1 MDASRLKSA
10 LLLLSL
16 TSLTLLPMGCMKVPP
31 VKLACNASAPSIY
44 PGGEESVTATPTDVT
59 TKKNWDTLYS
69 WSGTGVTGNG
79 TTATVNTASLEPGD
93 YTVKG
98 DIKEGKKGKE
108 GVTGSKKN
116 QMNEVAS
123 CSADF
128 TVKPFEPPTIS
139 CSADPST
146 VKPGETSTI
155 TATGVSPQNRPLT
168 YSYSASAGSINGSGT
183 TATLNTTGAPSGS
196 ITVTC
201 NVQDDK
207 GHTASSTTSVNVQA
221 PPPPPAPKTQTLCTV
236 DFNRDTRRPTRV
248 DNEAKACLDDVAL
261 NAQQKADAQIV
272 LVGNSAPL
280 PEHHGHHRRHEM
292 SAEDMAAQRAV
303 NTKDYL
309 VTDKGIDAS
318 RIQVRTGNAGQNE
331 VQDYLVPAGANFD
344 NDVPGTTAIDE
355 NSVKPQPRNPVHHHH
370 HKAAAKSGSAGK

>member
-207 GHTASSTTSVNVQA
+207 GHTASSTTLVNVQA

-248 DNEAKACLDDVAL
+248 DNEAKACLDQVAL
-261 NAQQKADAQIV
+261 DLKQQADAKAV
-272 LVGNSAPL
+272 LVGESDAK
-280 PEHHGHHRRHEM
+280 EKAVTERQEKYAAKHKH
-292 SAEDMAAQRAV
+292 AKVEDAAAQRAV
-303 NTKDYL
+303 NAKDYL
-309 VTDKGIDAS
+309 VTEQGIDAS
-318 RIQVRTGNAGQNE
+318 RISVATGTTDGQTEEN
-331 VQDYLVPAGANFD
+331 YLVPAGANF
-344 NDVPGTTAIDE
+344 NADVPGTTPVDE
-355 NSVKPQPRNPVHHHH
+355 STVKAQARKPLGAK
-370 HKAAAKSGSAGK
+370 HK